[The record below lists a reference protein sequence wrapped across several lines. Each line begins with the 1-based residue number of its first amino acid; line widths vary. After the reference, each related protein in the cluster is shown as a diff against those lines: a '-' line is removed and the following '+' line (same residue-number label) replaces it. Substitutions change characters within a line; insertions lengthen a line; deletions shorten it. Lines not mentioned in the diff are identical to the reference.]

1 MLERLD
7 LSQLQLKALPA
18 EIAEMGASG
27 SNSVSANDLVIQAT
41 GLLKEQ
47 MQETTQLV
55 LGEFRV
61 HADKGWSSPPAT
73 CACLKFP
80 VLAGQDVA

>member
-1 MLERLD
+1 MPGHVE
-7 LSQLQLKALPA
+7 
-18 EIAEMGASG
+18 
-27 SNSVSANDLVIQAT
+27 T